1 VESCIVSWICRRCI
15 KRYPLFCIF
24 LISDLGILVNSGTSM
39 CDPPSALVIAA
50 DRQQQLQQQQQ
61 RLHHQP
67 HHDNASTNNRRA
79 LADFY
84 STCEHQQR
92 HEAAVTNSILNNTN
106 RGDFQQQQQLRSVN
120 RNVEKT
126 VSSPRGSTGIS
137 SLQSAYGPLD
147 HDNSQSHQSC
157 DINSSFIHLQS
168 DVVGRGGR
176 NAVVDDLLLL
186 RGGGGGGCD
195 NRCELNSSSYHH
207 HHHGHHPHSQ
217 QQQQQQQ
224 GVAISERSLVLTE
237 SRNFTL
243 SPETTDC
250 DSGSWLNPFFW
261 SKTKET
267 DNISR
272 GPTFG
277 DFVTILRE
285 GSCRTLQSQ
294 DYTVQEYSL
303 HSVPLLMHCVRVSLR
318 AVKIFLAQ
326 H

>member
-1 VESCIVSWICRRCI
+1 
-15 KRYPLFCIF
+15 
-24 LISDLGILVNSGTSM
+24 M
-39 CDPPSALVIAA
+39 CDPPSALTIA
-50 DRQQQLQQQQQ
+50 DRQQQLQLQQQQQ

-106 RGDFQQQQQLRSVN
+106 RGDFQQQQQHVRSVN

-126 VSSPRGSTGIS
+126 VSSPRGNIS
-137 SLQSAYGPLD
+137 SLQSAYGPLE
-147 HDNSQSHQSC
+147 HDNSQSHPSSC

-176 NAVVDDLLLL
+176 SGVVDDLLLL
-186 RGGGGGGCD
+186 RGGGGGGVCD
-195 NRCELNSSSYHH
+195 NRCEVNSSSYHH
-207 HHHGHHPHSQ
+207 SHHHHPHSQQ

-250 DSGSWLNPFFW
+250 DSGRWL
-261 SKTKET
+261 S
-267 DNISR
+267 
-272 GPTFG
+272 
-277 DFVTILRE
+277 
-285 GSCRTLQSQ
+285 
-294 DYTVQEYSL
+294 
-303 HSVPLLMHCVRVSLR
+303 H
-318 AVKIFLAQ
+318 FLGQ
-326 H
+326 NQRDGECKY

>member
-1 VESCIVSWICRRCI
+1 
-15 KRYPLFCIF
+15 
-24 LISDLGILVNSGTSM
+24 M
-39 CDPPSALVIAA
+39 CDPPSALTIA
-50 DRQQQLQQQQQ
+50 DRQQQHQQQ

-106 RGDFQQQQQLRSVN
+106 RGDFQQQQHGRSVN

-126 VSSPRGSTGIS
+126 VSSPRGNIS
-137 SLQSAYGPLD
+137 SLQSAYGPLE
-147 HDNSQSHQSC
+147 HDNNSQSHPSSC

-168 DVVGRGGR
+168 DRGR

-186 RGGGGGGCD
+186 RGGGGGGGCD

-207 HHHGHHPHSQ
+207 SHHHGHHPHSL

-250 DSGSWLNPFFW
+250 DSGSWLNHFLGQNQRDGELQVEVLPVP
-261 SKTKET
+261 SG
-267 DNISR
+267 ILSLSSQR
-272 GPTFG
+272 GP
-277 DFVTILRE
+277 
-285 GSCRTLQSQ
+285 CRTLQLQ

-303 HSVPLLMHCVRVSLR
+303 PSPPFIKCDVLR
-318 AVKIFLAQ
+318 ENLSEE
-326 H
+326 

>member
-1 VESCIVSWICRRCI
+1 
-15 KRYPLFCIF
+15 
-24 LISDLGILVNSGTSM
+24 M
-39 CDPPSALVIAA
+39 CDPPSALTIA
-50 DRQQQLQQQQQ
+50 DRQHQHQQQ

-106 RGDFQQQQQLRSVN
+106 RGDFQQQQHQQQLRSVN

-147 HDNSQSHQSC
+147 HDNSQSHPSSC
-157 DINSSFIHLQS
+157 DINSSFIHLQA

-176 NAVVDDLLLL
+176 SAVVDDLLLL
-186 RGGGGGGCD
+186 RGGGGGGGCD

-207 HHHGHHPHSQ
+207 SHHHGHHPHSQ
-217 QQQQQQQ
+217 QLQQQQQQ

-250 DSGSWLNPFFW
+250 DSGRWL
-261 SKTKET
+261 S
-267 DNISR
+267 
-272 GPTFG
+272 
-277 DFVTILRE
+277 
-285 GSCRTLQSQ
+285 
-294 DYTVQEYSL
+294 
-303 HSVPLLMHCVRVSLR
+303 H
-318 AVKIFLAQ
+318 FLGQ
-326 H
+326 NQRDGECKY

>member
-1 VESCIVSWICRRCI
+1 MKEACWFTYRTLCNCPLSNFVKGESCIVSWVCRY
-15 KRYPLFCIF
+15 RYPLLCIF

-39 CDPPSALVIAA
+39 CDPPSALTIA
-50 DRQQQLQQQQQ
+50 DRQQQQQQQQQ

-106 RGDFQQQQQLRSVN
+106 RGDFQHQQHVRSVN

-126 VSSPRGSTGIS
+126 VSSPRGTIS

-147 HDNSQSHQSC
+147 QDNSQSHPSSC

-186 RGGGGGGCD
+186 RGGGGGGGCD

-207 HHHGHHPHSQ
+207 HHGHHLHSQQQ

-250 DSGSWLNPFFW
+250 DSGSWLNHFMG
-261 SKTKET
+261 KT
-267 DNISR
+267 R
-272 GPTFG
+272 
-277 DFVTILRE
+277 
-285 GSCRTLQSQ
+285 
-294 DYTVQEYSL
+294 SL
-303 HSVPLLMHCVRVSLR
+303 NGRFH
-318 AVKIFLAQ
+318 
-326 H
+326 

>member
-1 VESCIVSWICRRCI
+1 
-15 KRYPLFCIF
+15 
-24 LISDLGILVNSGTSM
+24 M
-39 CDPPSALVIAA
+39 CDPPSALTIAA
-50 DRQQQLQQQQQ
+50 DRQHQHQQQQQ

-67 HHDNASTNNRRA
+67 HHDSASTNNRRA

-92 HEAAVTNSILNNTN
+92 HEAAVTHSILNNTN
-106 RGDFQQQQQLRSVN
+106 RGDFQQQQHVRSVN

-137 SLQSAYGPLD
+137 SLQSAYGPLE
-147 HDNSQSHQSC
+147 HVNSQSHTSSC
-157 DINSSFIHLQS
+157 DVNSSFIHLQS

-195 NRCELNSSSYHH
+195 NRCELNSSSYHN
-207 HHHGHHPHSQ
+207 HHGHQQPHSLQ
-217 QQQQQQQ
+217 QQQLLQ

-250 DSGSWLNPFFW
+250 DSGSWLNHFFG
-261 SKTKET
+261 KIRGM

-272 GPTFG
+272 GLTFRA
-277 DFVTILRE
+277 FVYHYPYSLER
-285 GSCRTLQSQ
+285 GPCRTLQLQ
-294 DYTVQEYSL
+294 DYTVSC
-303 HSVPLLMHCVRVSLR
+303 SD
-318 AVKIFLAQ
+318 F
-326 H
+326 